1 MKKKT
6 FPIVKNFK
14 IFGIISILLCAV
26 GLFSIIALPFGLNL
40 FNLSIDFAGGTQM
53 EFNMRTPVTAE
64 LKEQV
69 KTVFTDATE
78 VTPSSVVDASET
90 HVIVRMSSID
100 SAKRQAAIAAME
112 KEFNLTE
119 DDLYQNEDVSA
130 SVGQDMQRT
139 AVLSSVAAVVLMML
153 YISFRFEF
161 TSGLAAVVC
170 LVHDLLVMLS
180 CYVIFQISM
189 DSKFIAAALTILG
202 YSINASIIV
211 FDRVRENL
219 RTSRKEPFEDVAER
233 SVWQTMGRTINTTLT
248 TLFTI
253 GMLCILVPS
262 LRNFAVPLII
272 GILSGAYSSI
282 LLSSTLWGK
291 FRKIFRKKHA

>member
-1 MKKKT
+1 M
-6 FPIVKNFK
+6 FFLLYVKNFK
-14 IFGIISILLCAV
+14 IFGIISILLCSI
-26 GLFSIIALPFGLNL
+26 GLFSILALPFGLNL

-53 EFNMRTPVTAE
+53 EFNMNTPVTTE
-64 LKEQV
+64 IKDQV
-69 KTVFTDATE
+69 KSVFSDATG
-78 VTPSSVVDASET
+78 VTPSSVINASDT

-100 SAKRQAAIAAME
+100 SEKRQAAISAME
-112 KEFNLTE
+112 KKFNLTE
-119 DDLYQNEDVSA
+119 NDLYQNEDVSA

-139 AVLSSVAAVVLMML
+139 AFLSAIVAVILMML

-170 LVHDLLVMLS
+170 LLHDLLIMLT
-180 CYVIFQISM
+180 CYVVFQISM

-202 YSINASIIV
+202 YSINASIVV

-248 TLFTI
+248 TLFTV

-272 GILSGAYSSI
+272 GIISGAYSSI
-282 LLSSTLWGK
+282 LLSSALWGK

>member
-1 MKKKT
+1 MKKT
-6 FPIVKNFK
+6 FPVVKNFK
-14 IFGIISILLCAV
+14 IFGIISILLCSI
-26 GLFSIIALPFGLNL
+26 GLFSILALPFGLNL

-53 EFNMRTPVTAE
+53 EFNMNTPVTTE
-64 LKEQV
+64 IKDQV
-69 KTVFTDATE
+69 KSVFSDATG
-78 VTPSSVVDASET
+78 VTPSSVINASDT

-100 SAKRQAAIAAME
+100 SEKRQAAISAME
-112 KEFNLTE
+112 KKFNLTE
-119 DDLYQNEDVSA
+119 NDLYQNEDVSA

-139 AVLSSVAAVVLMML
+139 AFLSAIVAVILMML

-170 LVHDLLVMLS
+170 LLHDLLIMLT
-180 CYVIFQISM
+180 CYVVFQISM

-248 TLFTI
+248 TLFTV

-272 GILSGAYSSI
+272 GIISGAYSSI
-282 LLSSTLWGK
+282 LLSSALWGK